1 MRRFILLSLFFC
13 WYNTFSQINNCN
25 KEVYAFEASQ
35 LEFKDAKEQAVI
47 YQAYLSKNLQSLTA
61 DCKRRIYSLIANF
74 IAIGGISDSAEYFF
88 REAIFYGEQCTS
100 DTAKIYTY
108 IDYARFFN
116 NSNPDSFKQYIAIVF
131 EKLSSYTKKRNFKF
145 STFLKKY
152 ANALPQENFAGVE
165 QEELQPALI
174 GDMTD
179 GDKNL
184 WRQYYDIVGSS
195 MAYSKETA
203 AAEAYMK
210 MALFFARSIPMDNN
224 ESTTLNNLA
233 IIYQNAGRHQNA
245 AEYFLAA
252 IEKNK
257 KSNDEYANI
266 SIYGNIAYS
275 YRAIKRFDVARKY
288 ALQGVEIARKLKMDI
303 KLCRA
308 LSQYASVFIDEGN
321 YVDAEIQIKESIA
334 LSHAINN
341 RADLCYSMRKLANM
355 LINYTP
361 RLREGKNYIDSS
373 AHYLTEIGDSAFLYF
388 VDITRAAYC
397 LKSGK
402 YDEGLLYAERGYN
415 QSLLFNDK
423 ELQLDGLKLLYQ
435 LYEKKGNTAKALDY
449 YKSFNVLN
457 ESTTGLVTYRAL
469 SDIQEKYETQKK
481 QLAIDELEKDKLKKQ
496 LQTNILTAALA
507 AMLLLFGLFFFFT
520 RKLNRQKKE
529 LEYSNKQ
536 LADVTASQ
544 NRLFGIIGHDLR
556 GMVVPFSKAGKVM
569 SNYIKNN
576 NLPDAEK
583 FSLKLEEYAG
593 RLSET
598 LNNLLHWSL
607 QKMKGFN
614 IQKEDIAVHK
624 TVTHVVAHYEDV
636 IKLKNIGIK
645 INILETDVLFT
656 DKEAFHIIVRNLL
669 SNAIKFTEGKTIEF
683 AGTKVDS
690 NYVFSISDEGAGM
703 TDEQVKR
710 LFAFEEKKSLLGT
723 RGEAGSGMGLVVV
736 QKITEAL
743 GAVLKV
749 QSKLHQGTIIAIT
762 FKT

>member
-1 MRRFILLSLFFC
+1 MRWFILLLSFFC
-13 WYNTFSQINNCN
+13 WYNCFSQVNSCD
-25 KEVYAFEASQ
+25 KDVYAYEASQ
-35 LEFKDAKEQAVI
+35 LEFKDAKEQALI
-47 YQAYLSKNLQSLTA
+47 YQSYLDKNLPSLTA
-61 DCKRRIYSLIANF
+61 DCKRRMYSLIANF
-74 IAIGGISDSAEYFF
+74 IAVGGTTDSAAYFY
-88 REAIFYGEQCTS
+88 RQAIFYGAQCKA
-100 DTAKIYTY
+100 DTAIIFTY

-116 NSNPDSFKQYIAIVF
+116 VSNPDSFKRYITLTF
-131 EKLSSYTKKRNFKF
+131 EKLSSYTEKRNFKF
-145 STFLKKY
+145 STFLKKNT
-152 ANALPQENFAGVE
+152 NALPQQRFAGVE
-165 QEELQPALI
+165 QDELQPALI
-174 GDMTD
+174 ADMDD

-195 MAYSKETA
+195 MAYSPETA
-203 AAEAYMK
+203 TAEAYMK
-210 MALFFARSIPMDNN
+210 MALFFARNIPMDNN
-224 ESTTLNNLA
+224 ESTILNNLA

-257 KSNDEYANI
+257 KSNEEYANI
-266 SIYGNIAYS
+266 NIYGNVSYS
-275 YRAIKRFDVARKY
+275 YRAIKRFDVARQY
-288 ALQGVEIARKLKMDI
+288 ALQGVETARKLKMDI
-303 KLCRA
+303 QLCRA

-321 YVDAEIQIKESIA
+321 YTDAEKQLTESIA

-341 RADLCYSMRKLANM
+341 KTDLCYSMRKLANM

-361 RLREGKNYIDSS
+361 RLNEGKNYIDSS
-373 AHYLTEIGDSAFLYF
+373 ARYLTEIGDSSFLYF
-388 VDITRAAYC
+388 VDITRAAYY

-402 YDEGLLYAERGYN
+402 YDEGLKYAERGYG
-415 QSLLFNDK
+415 QSVSFNDK
-423 ELQLDGLKLLYQ
+423 EQQLDGLKLLYQ
-435 LYEKKGNTAKALDY
+435 IYEKKGNTAKALDY
-449 YKSFNVLN
+449 YKRFNVLN
-457 ESTTGLVTYRAL
+457 ENTTGLVTYRAL

-496 LQTNILTAALA
+496 LQTNILVIALA
-507 AMLLLFGLFFFFT
+507 VMLLLVGLFFFFT

-536 LADVTASQ
+536 LADVTATQ

-556 GMVVPFSKAGKVM
+556 GMVAPFSKAGKVM
-569 SNYIKNN
+569 SNYLKNN

-583 FSLKLEEYAG
+583 FSLKLEEYAS

-614 IQKEDIAVHK
+614 IQKEDIAVYK

-645 INILETDVLFT
+645 INIPSTDILFT
-656 DKEAFHIIVRNLL
+656 DKEAFQIIVRNLL

-683 AGTKVDS
+683 AGTKADS
-690 NYVFSISDEGAGM
+690 NYVFSISDQGAGM

-710 LFAFEEKKSLLGT
+710 LFAFEDKKSLLGT

-749 QSKLHQGTIIAIT
+749 QSTLHQGTIIAIT